1 MPETLVEQL
10 DHIFKPKS
18 VAVIGASNDYS
29 KWGGRVLGNALR
41 SEFRGRIYPVNPR
54 GGEIQGVEAYK
65 DVRDIPDHVEM
76 AIFTLPAAHV
86 PAAMKACV
94 EKGVKGAYMI
104 SAGFAETG
112 EEGRKLEQ
120 ETVRIANEGGLR
132 FAGPNGNGIWT
143 SAVNL
148 NILPFTGIKNG
159 PLAFISQSGT
169 FCGVAGRAA
178 ESRGYGMSKVVAIGN
193 QANITAADYLEY
205 LGQDEDTK
213 VIGMYLEGLKEGRRF
228 FQVAKKVSR
237 TKPIIIFKG
246 GSSDFGARAT
256 LSHTASIAGEEA
268 VFQAMCKQAG
278 IIQVPEIEHLFIM
291 AEALWSQPI
300 PPGNRVAVIGNG
312 GQCVTIVD
320 LLASMGV
327 DVPELKKEDQIKLKE
342 TMPPHAPMPQNP
354 IDYAAGNMSG
364 MGEVNVVETLLS
376 LDYID
381 GVITNV
387 PNTRLDVYFPSLAEQ
402 RKASIDIIAKF
413 SELPEKYNKPIIT
426 QAWFKDEQTIDFLKK
441 AKIPIYDTPAE
452 VSRAMAALMN
462 YSKIKKRPE

>member
-320 LLASMGV
+320 LLA
-327 DVPELKKEDQIKLKE
+327 
-342 TMPPHAPMPQNP
+342 
-354 IDYAAGNMSG
+354 
-364 MGEVNVVETLLS
+364 
-376 LDYID
+376 
-381 GVITNV
+381 
-387 PNTRLDVYFPSLAEQ
+387 
-402 RKASIDIIAKF
+402 
-413 SELPEKYNKPIIT
+413 
-426 QAWFKDEQTIDFLKK
+426 
-441 AKIPIYDTPAE
+441 
-452 VSRAMAALMN
+452 
-462 YSKIKKRPE
+462 